1 MTVPPSP
8 GTVSPDWRRTP
19 AETAADILLE
29 IQAVHIRPE
38 EPFTFTSGRL
48 SPVYVDCRKI
58 ISFPRARRRLMEL
71 GADMLVHR
79 AGAEA
84 FDMVAGGET
93 AGIPFAA
100 WMADALDL
108 PMLYIRKKP
117 KGFGRDARIEGE
129 LRDGARVLL
138 VEDLA
143 TDGGSKLSFIDA
155 IRDAGMQ
162 VAHCFVVFHYGVF
175 PQSVTSLKERGVDLH
190 GLCTWWDVLDVAGRR
205 GYTDGQ
211 LTEVRAFLADPEAWD
226 ARYRSESESA

>member
-1 MTVPPSP
+1 MT
-8 GTVSPDWRRTP
+8 GQLSPDWRRSP

-29 IQAVHIRPE
+29 IKAINIRPD

-58 ISFPRARRRLMEL
+58 ISFTNARRQLMDI
-71 GADMLVHR
+71 GKQMLTQL

-84 FDMVAGGET
+84 LDMVAGGET

-100 WMADALDL
+100 WMADRLDL

-117 KGFGRDARIEGE
+117 KGFGRNARIEGE
-129 LRDGARVLL
+129 LREGARVLL

-155 IRDAGMQ
+155 IREAGME

-175 PQSVTSLKERGVDLH
+175 PQSVTSMRERGVELH
-190 GLCTWWDVLDVAGRR
+190 GLCTWWDVLAAAPRH
-205 GYTDGQ
+205 GYTDAQ
-211 LTEVRAFLADPEAWD
+211 LAEVRAFLADPEDWD
-226 ARYRSESESA
+226 ARHRSETA